1 MTEPTD
7 TNQASELYELCKE
20 VYELFPFWAGTD
32 MIYGKE
38 QDGDWKIM
46 PLTLS
51 IPKRNRI
58 PLYTSDYLLDRLPYW
73 VSVTKEGKYAT
84 IPKGHQYSAQIVNEA
99 PVLYADT
106 PLKALLKL
114 TIAISEAGELK

>member
-1 MTEPTD
+1 MSNPTD
-7 TNQASELYELCKE
+7 TNQASELYELCRE
-20 VYELFPFWAGTD
+20 VYRLFPFWAGTD

-58 PLYTSDYLLDRLPYW
+58 PLYSSDYLLEKLPPT
-73 VSVTKEGKYAT
+73 SVARGVAFSVATRIAATSEQLIGAEG
-84 IPKGHQYSAQIVNEA
+84 
-99 PVLYADT
+99 DT

-114 TIAISEAGELK
+114 TIALSEAGELNE